1 MTVEQEPISAAFPGA
16 GDLAQPVSASV
27 LHLRQSVETGVPWY
41 EALLEAVGLWTLPR
55 EVHRGRTYQYLI
67 LGEAFDWLL
76 LAERLCDEIDGAIP
90 MDDRETLLFTGQLP
104 ATVSADAFRELI
116 GPTKH
121 RAHRNYWYGIVL
133 EEALQLAVE
142 EEVRKQHRA
151 RCYPDNEDL
160 VENAFSILYGKSH
173 QQAWELFLEEH
184 KPEKVEA
191 DGAPG
196 SSEGWSL
203 TTLKEFTYWLFKHR
217 LHYWDPARVASD
229 TRKAMLRLNAL
240 EQGEEPLAV
249 SILQT
254 LQT

>member
-16 GDLAQPVSASV
+16 GDLAQPVSAAV
-27 LHLRQSVETGVPWY
+27 LHLRQSVEGGVAWY

-76 LAERLCDEIDGAIP
+76 LAERLCGEIEGAIP
-90 MDDRETLLFTGQLP
+90 RDDKEALLFTGRLP
-104 ATVSADAFRELI
+104 AEVSDDAFRGLI
-116 GPTKH
+116 GATKH
-121 RAHRNYWYGIVL
+121 RAHRNFWYGIVL

-160 VENAFSILYGKSH
+160 VEHAFSLLYGKSH
-173 QQAWELFLEEH
+173 QQAWELFREER
-184 KPEKVEA
+184 KPE
-191 DGAPG
+191 GAEGQGGPG
-196 SSEGWSL
+196 AVQGWSL
-203 TTLKEFTYWLFKHR
+203 TNLKEFTYWLFKHR

-240 EQGEEPLAV
+240 EQREAPAAASVL
-249 SILQT
+249 ST
-254 LQT
+254 FPS

>member
-16 GDLAQPVSASV
+16 GDLAQPVSAAV
-27 LHLRQSVETGVPWY
+27 LHLRQSVETGVPWH
-41 EALLEAVGLWTLPR
+41 EALLEAVGLWTLPT

-76 LAERLCDEIDGAIP
+76 LAERLCGEIDGAIP
-90 MDDRETLLFTGQLP
+90 QDDKEALLFTGRLP
-104 ATVSADAFRELI
+104 AEVSDDAFRDLI
-116 GPTKH
+116 GSTKH

-173 QQAWELFLEEH
+173 QQAWELFLEECR
-184 KPEKVEA
+184 PETVA
-191 DGAPG
+191 GDGAMG
-196 SSEGWSL
+196 GARGWSL
-203 TTLKEFTYWLFKHR
+203 TNLKEFTYWLFKHR

-240 EQGEEPLAV
+240 EHGEAPLAASV
-249 SILQT
+249 LRT
-254 LQT
+254 LSA